1 MKKHLLKAVCLL
13 LSVSLLCSCGT
24 PEDESVLSSVPET
37 AGQVENSVD
46 EAISGQ
52 ETSIADSE
60 SKSESTKKPET
71 EENSVAETTTET
83 TTTTTKVT
91 ETESTPKPETTTSA
105 TTTKKPETVATPKP
119 ETTTTTTSK
128 KPETTVTP
136 KPETTTTTTT
146 KAPETTT
153 IATEKP
159 DDTPTGHCEG
169 FDKLWGKTL
178 VELGEPLENEGFYY
192 NYGWE
197 FGEKGGKYLSYGD
210 YFNLFGITLPYNGCC
225 YSTEQGITLLYEVQT
240 SVELHDVYGFNL
252 WGGGEYSMGHFE
264 FCKEK
269 KCPDYDMFFNKLKEL
284 YGEPDK
290 SRIDGI
296 LKVHMWSNTLDGD
309 ILLSNYVNGVSVSD
323 YGHYYDT
330 VNLYVLESNHEFSKE
345 HIDYHFSLE
354 I

>member
-37 AGQVENSVD
+37 AGQVESSVD
-46 EAISGQ
+46 EAVSSQ

-60 SKSESTKKPET
+60 SKSEVTKNPET
-71 EENSVAETTTET
+71 EETSVAETTTET

-91 ETESTPKPETTTSA
+91 ETESTPKPETTTST

-136 KPETTTTTTT
+136 KPETTTITTT

-178 VELGEPLENEGFYY
+178 VELGKPLEDKGIFY

-197 FGEKGGKYLSYGD
+197 FGEKGGKYIQFYGD
-210 YFNLFGITLPYNGCC
+210 FLELFDIDISFECC
-225 YSTEQGITLLYEVQT
+225 YNHSTQAATLLYEVQS
-240 SVELHDVYGFNL
+240 SVESNDVYGFNL
-252 WGGGEYSMGHFE
+252 WGGGPYSIGHFKYCDE
-264 FCKEK
+264 GK
-269 KCPDYDMFFNKLKEL
+269 KCPDYDIFFNKLKEL

-290 SRIDGI
+290 SRLEGEM
-296 LKVHMWSNTLDGD
+296 KVYLWSNTLDGD
-309 ILLSNYVNGVSVSD
+309 ILLTNCMNINGEMC
-323 YGHYYDT
+323 YD
-330 VNLYVLESNHEFSKE
+330 VVDLYVLESNHKFTKEQIEYKFSFE
-345 HIDYHFSLE
+345 T
-354 I
+354 